1 MSTVQVDASTSTSA
15 SSVSRVTR
23 ASTPATELSEATDEL
38 LPLVESEET
47 RRRREQTDRAS
58 AEIGR
63 RLLQGW
69 TMLGDECPRNECYY
83 VPLVRAPKT
92 GGETNPKKVHNFK
105 KIEPHLDAIS
115 DAIKGMCSM

>member
-1 MSTVQVDASTSTSA
+1 MSTAQVDASTSTST

-38 LPLVESEET
+38 LPLIESEET

-69 TMLGDECPRNECYY
+69 TMLGDECPRSECYY

-92 GGETNPKKVHNFK
+92 SGVTNPKKVHCFK
-105 KIEPHLDAIS
+105 KNRTS
-115 DAIKGMCSM
+115 S